1 MKARYKDL
9 TGQKF
14 GRLTVIGLKESHTRK
29 KYWICQCECGNIK
42 TVRSDSLQSG
52 AIRSCGC
59 LKKEQ
64 DKKNLTKHYS
74 HMQSGT
80 RIYNIWQGMKSRCYN
95 IHDPRYH
102 RYGGR
107 GIIICEQWLN
117 DFNSFYDW
125 SMHNGY
131 SDILTIDRIDNEK
144 GYDPDN
150 CRWVD
155 LKTQSRNR
163 DSNIKITIGNA
174 TKTLMEWCEIF
185 ELDYKAIHARYTR
198 NGYTGIDDL
207 FNC

>member
-1 MKARYKDL
+1 
-9 TGQKF
+9 
-14 GRLTVIGLKESHTRK
+14 
-29 KYWICQCECGNIK
+29 
-42 TVRSDSLQSG
+42 
-52 AIRSCGC
+52 
-59 LKKEQ
+59 
-64 DKKNLTKHYS
+64 
-74 HMQSGT
+74 
-80 RIYNIWQGMKSRCYN
+80 
-95 IHDPRYH
+95 
-102 RYGGR
+102 
-107 GIIICEQWLN
+107 
-117 DFNSFYDW
+117 
-125 SMHNGY
+125 MHNGY

-185 ELDYKAIHARYTR
+185 ELDYKTIHARYTR